1 MDLNTIL
8 LALLNKRLS
17 RLTALI
23 PLLVRV
29 EVEFAD
35 ELLVVC
41 IKDILLVLHFVGE
54 QIVVSDLMVPLAI
67 SNIPG

>member
-23 PLLVRV
+23 PLLVRA

>member
-29 EVEFAD
+29 EAEFAD

>member
-1 MDLNTIL
+1 MDLNAIL

-23 PLLVRV
+23 SLLVRV

-35 ELLVVC
+35 ELLVVR
-41 IKDILLVLHFVGE
+41 IQDILLVLQFIGD
-54 QIVVSDLMVPLAI
+54 QIVVSNLVVPLAI
-67 SNIPG
+67 LNIPG

>member
-1 MDLNTIL
+1 MDLNAIL

-41 IKDILLVLHFVGE
+41 IQDILLVLHFIGDQIIVG
-54 QIVVSDLMVPLAI
+54 DLVVPLAI
-67 SNIPG
+67 LNIPG